1 MNPKLVIAKKV
12 TRYVVGY
19 GTGLIITG
27 TVISHV
33 APKNIVQ
40 KIAVVAAGAV
50 IIMAGQDKIGEYC
63 DTKFDEAVDAVK
75 AMLKKEEEEP
85 KTVEA

>member
-1 MNPKLVIAKKV
+1 MNPKLKLAKKA

-33 APKNIVQ
+33 APKNLVQ
-40 KIAVVAAGAV
+40 KIAVVVAGTV
-50 IIMAGQDKIGEYC
+50 IIMAGQEKIGEYC
-63 DTKFDEAVDAVK
+63 DAKFDEAVDAVK
-75 AMLKKEEEEP
+75 NMLKKEEEGP